1 MVPAVDKDELSSP
14 KEPLFSVSLCK
25 PDAFSSTRDWCILK
39 QFFRLCYASLISN
52 FLEKSRAPGKICVQN
67 VNSVG
72 CLPIKQQYNF

>member
-39 QFFRLCYASLISN
+39 QFFRLCYASLISD

-72 CLPIKQQYNF
+72 CLPNKTTI